1 MSKIFFTI
9 TGTCYRYGQDFI
21 EQGMVVRLVK
31 EPDNEFDKEAIKV
44 EMEGSARS
52 AMLLTVRALCW
63 ARAIAPAVCMTRLEM
78 LSRARL
84 CMFCLRECW
93 GMLRWRRSAARL
105 N

>member
-31 EPDNEFDKEAIKV
+31 EPDK
-44 EMEGSARS
+44 
-52 AMLLTVRALCW
+52 
-63 ARAIAPAVCMTRLEM
+63 
-78 LSRARL
+78 L

-105 N
+105 Y